1 MSGAEPRNNRGQKK
15 NWKGFQS
22 GGAMNS
28 RSRRWAEAVKC
39 RTITLHS
46 VRCVGHASV
55 CVIKFYYAGHVSV
68 CLIKFYYAGHVSV
81 CLIKFYYAGHVSS
94 YVCVYVSTV
103 GDEIKKR
110 WCDRIPPFLTEIS
123 FAYLHAVGM

>member
-1 MSGAEPRNNRGQKK
+1 
-15 NWKGFQS
+15 
-22 GGAMNS
+22 MNS

-55 CVIKFYYAGHVSV
+55 CV
-68 CLIKFYYAGHVSV
+68 IKFYYAGHVSV